1 MGGAGARAW
10 HQTVSAGRNRGGG
23 AGARRARVAGAVLS
37 HGRDFSQRK
46 SIDRRVHFAKSSLE
60 LRNRKIDLSK
70 TGIVNIDNCKAEMIF
85 GKPANLLKII
95 QLIGSDSEKAVICER
110 TMD

>member
-1 MGGAGARAW
+1 M
-10 HQTVSAGRNRGGG
+10 
-23 AGARRARVAGAVLS
+23 AGAVLS

-70 TGIVNIDNCKAEMIF
+70 TGIVNIENCKAGMIF
-85 GKPANLLKII
+85 GKAAMREFLQSSGNGLPLVSGAQINAAIPT
-95 QLIGSDSEKAVICER
+95 R
-110 TMD
+110 